1 MNILITGIHGFVGSN
16 LVVALKE
23 SHTLYGLDIITP
35 EKEGVTKTFSWKD
48 IETIS
53 FPMQNLPKFDA
64 IIHLAGKAHDTK
76 NQSAAQ
82 VYFDISFWNRL
93 QRSLYSSVR

>member
-35 EKEGVTKTFSWKD
+35 EKEGVTKTLIATFSFMTLFC
-48 IETIS
+48 IPVGQES
-53 FPMQNLPKFDA
+53 
-64 IIHLAGKAHDTK
+64 
-76 NQSAAQ
+76 
-82 VYFDISFWNRL
+82 
-93 QRSLYSSVR
+93 

>member
-48 IETIS
+48 IETCLLYTS
-53 FPMQNLPKFDA
+53 DA
-64 IIHLAGKAHDTK
+64 ADEL
-76 NQSAAQ
+76 
-82 VYFDISFWNRL
+82 
-93 QRSLYSSVR
+93 